1 MLKKGWKINSIL
13 RGTCPRCHQE
23 SMYCSKN
30 LFNLSTL
37 LKTNN
42 KCSHC
47 KLQYQIEP
55 SFFYGAM
62 YVSYG
67 INVALMVGVFLIC
80 FFGFN
85 AGVGNISLVII
96 ISLLLLFPYI
106 MRLSRNIYINIFVS
120 YDEHAVKNNFYSRVT
135 TKLDEK

>member
-13 RGTCPRCHQE
+13 QGTCPRCHQE

-30 LFNLSTL
+30 LFNFSTL
-37 LKTNN
+37 LKMNN
-42 KCSHC
+42 NCSRC
-47 KLQYQIEP
+47 KLQYQLEP

-67 INVALMVGVFLIC
+67 LNVTLMVGVFIIC
-80 FFGFN
+80 FFIFN
-85 AGVGNISLVII
+85 AGVGIIFLAIIVSLVM
-96 ISLLLLFPYI
+96 LFPYI

-120 YDEHAVKNNFYSRVT
+120 YDESSS
-135 TKLDEK
+135 TK

>member
-13 RGTCPRCHQE
+13 QGTCPRCHQE

-30 LFNLSTL
+30 LFNFSTL
-37 LKTNN
+37 LKMNN
-42 KCSHC
+42 NCSRC
-47 KLQYQIEP
+47 KLQYQLEP

-67 INVALMVGVFLIC
+67 LNVALMVGVFIIC
-80 FFGFN
+80 FFCFN
-85 AGVGNISLVII
+85 AGVGTIFLAII
-96 ISLLLLFPYI
+96 ASLLMLFPYI

-120 YDEHAVKNNFYSRVT
+120 YDEKAVK
-135 TKLDEK
+135 K

>member
-13 RGTCPRCHQE
+13 QGTCPRCHQE
-23 SMYCSKN
+23 SIYVSQNICKLSELLTMHTRCSN
-30 LFNLSTL
+30 
-37 LKTNN
+37 
-42 KCSHC
+42 C

-67 INVALMVGVFLIC
+67 LNVALMVAVFLIC
-80 FFGFN
+80 IFGFS
-85 AGVGNISLVII
+85 AGVGTIFLII
-96 ISLLLLFPYI
+96 IASLLLLFPYI

-120 YDEHAVKNNFYSRVT
+120 YDVNAVK
-135 TKLDEK
+135 K

>member
-1 MLKKGWKINSIL
+1 MLKEGRKINSIL
-13 RGTCPRCHQE
+13 QGTCPRCHQE

-37 LKTNN
+37 LKMNN
-42 KCSHC
+42 NCSHC
-47 KLQYQIEP
+47 KLQYQLEP

-67 INVALMVGVFLIC
+67 LNVALMVGVFLIC
-80 FFGFN
+80 FFCFN
-85 AGVGNISLVII
+85 AGVGNIFLVII

-120 YDEHAVKNNFYSRVT
+120 YDVNAVK
-135 TKLDEK
+135 K